1 MFCPYAHLQLSRC
14 EQLRMLDATNGQVVY
29 SKPVAEVAKGGISI
43 AGFGELSAFM
53 ASPLGRAVQKMIDKA
68 ADDIITTSFPG
79 VPSAIVVREPESG
92 GDEET

>member
-1 MFCPYAHLQLSRC
+1 MI
-14 EQLRMLDATNGQVVY
+14 DATNGQVVY

-79 VPSAIVVREPESG
+79 VPSAIVVREPESA

>member
-1 MFCPYAHLQLSRC
+1 MI
-14 EQLRMLDATNGQVVY
+14 DATNGQVVY
-29 SKPVAEVAKGGISI
+29 SKPVAGVAEVAKGGISI

-53 ASPLGRAVQKMIDKA
+53 ASPLGQAVQKMIDKA